1 MEELI
6 FPLLFFVHMCMF
18 YFRPCSAACGILV
31 PWPEIETMLLELR
44 AQSLNH
50 WTSREVAYIPFIVAI
65 HFEHI

>member
-6 FPLLFFVHMCMF
+6 FPLLFFVCMCVF

-31 PWPEIETMLLELR
+31 PGIETMLLALK

-65 HFEHI
+65 HFEHV